1 MHGRLRV
8 YFEKIVTTPTGWCCT
23 LQTSS
28 GVQQCKFTVGHK
40 FTAKKIGNRDLPHF
54 TLVLIHLFL
63 VILHFFVFFCF
74 VLISSEL
81 FMLIASLC
89 GIFPIKKV
97 SFIGHVV
104 IFYPFVV
111 FFPHIFAVDL
121 SLCTYFL
128 LHIFVI
134 PFHLLVS
141 DHWRL

>member
-63 VILHFFVFFCF
+63 VILHFFFFFCF

-89 GIFPIKKV
+89 GIFPIKKSV
-97 SFIGHVV
+97 LLVMWLFSIHLLC
-104 IFYPFVV
+104 
-111 FFPHIFAVDL
+111 FFSHIFAVDF